1 MASESRVRVVF
12 DLFDRHR
19 EAVVRFA
26 RRSVDDATAE
36 DIAQEVF
43 ARLMRLPDLEN
54 REIRSAYLIKIA
66 ENLIR
71 RRHERECRFKDAA
84 CRLADGRIPG
94 RVAGGPAERG
104 RSDTGDDRRR
114 AREAVSLLSDR
125 EHQAVDLVVGR
136 GLSYREAAASMGVK
150 VSDVNNWR
158 HRGVEKM
165 RREADGPR
173 ADGMRVEGMR
183 MEGGAG

>member
-1 MASESRVRVVF
+1 MSSEARVRVVY

-19 EAVVRFA
+19 AEVVRFA

-36 DIAQEVF
+36 DIGQEVF
-43 ARLMRLPDLEN
+43 ARLLRLPDLEH

-71 RRHERECRFKDAA
+71 RRHERECRFRDAA
-84 CRLADGRIPG
+84 SRLADGRVPG
-94 RVAGGPAERG
+94 RIAGVPGDRG
-104 RSDTGDDRRR
+104 RADTGDDRRR
-114 AREAVSLLSDR
+114 ARAAVSMLNDHER
-125 EHQAVDLVVGR
+125 QAVDLVVGR

-150 VSDVNNWR
+150 ISDVNNWR

-165 RREADGPR
+165 RRGADGR
-173 ADGMRVEGMR
+173 CV
-183 MEGGAG
+183 EGGAG